1 MNKTILYTAM
11 LTILCSSGYA
21 ADASPPTATS
31 TTQAPVVGSPK
42 ADVLQA
48 LPEAMPS
55 KNSTDATSQSTTTI
69 DCKYKIPASTT
80 SIDEATVKTW
90 AQSAAIQSFNFSPP
104 TVDDEL
110 GSLKNCYTDQGWQG
124 FNEALQKSGNITAI
138 KSQNLTVSSQVDGDL
153 KLNDIKDNQWKV
165 TVPLQVVYQN
175 DKEKLTQLLT
185 VDLLIG
191 RKISGDLGIIQM
203 IAAPRDPID
212 KGTQGETT
220 SPTATP
226 STPTPSEA
234 PVTTSPAATTSPE
247 TNAPASAP
255 SAAPASPAAPAAPA
269 SPSAPSSEG
278 VKQMTTEPPKPF
290 ADTPSPKT
298 SNQQSE
304 PSTQTSPAQ

>member
-11 LTILCSSGYA
+11 LTILSSAGYA
-21 ADASPPTATS
+21 ADASQPTTPS
-31 TTQAPVVGSPK
+31 PTQKPAVGSPQ

-55 KNSTDATSQSTTTI
+55 KNPADTEAKATTTI

-104 TVDDEL
+104 SVDDEL

-153 KLNDIKDNQWKV
+153 KLNAIKDNQWKV
-165 TVPLQVVYQN
+165 TIPLQVVYQN

-212 KGTQGETT
+212 KGAQGEAT
-220 SPTATP
+220 SPTASP
-226 STPTPSEA
+226 STETPSEA
-234 PVTTSPAATTSPE
+234 PLATSPAVTTSPE
-247 TNAPASAP
+247 TTAPTNSAP
-255 SAAPASPAAPAAPA
+255 GATPA
-269 SPSAPSSEG
+269 SPSVPNSEG

-290 ADTPSPKT
+290 ADTPSPKS

-304 PSTQTSPAQ
+304 PPAQTVPAQ